1 MKSLVQAALKPFG
14 LQLRRI
20 RYQHNPHFGLE
31 VLFSL
36 LKEKGFAPRRIIDV
50 GANHGHWTRKALIYF
65 PKASYTLVEP
75 QDYLKQEVQDLI
87 DAGRAQWINAGAGDE
102 PGQLPFD
109 ICYRDDCSSFMLV
122 PTNNKAP
129 SATRVTV
136 EVKTLDQIAASL
148 GLPFPELIKID
159 AEGFDLKALR
169 GATTL
174 FGKTD
179 VFLVEAAVC
188 CPDIPNTAFDVMQYM
203 DCHGYKLIDITD
215 LNRSPKDNS
224 LWACELVFLR
234 ESSSL
239 STTFTYL

>member
-1 MKSLVQAALKPFG
+1 MKALVQAALRPFG

-20 RYQHNPHFGLE
+20 KHQHNPQFGPE

-50 GANHGHWTRKALIYF
+50 GANHGHWTRRALIYF
-65 PKASYTLVEP
+65 PTASYTLVEP
-75 QDYLKQEVQDLI
+75 QDFLKREVNDLI
-87 DAGRAQWINAGAGDE
+87 DAGRVQWINAGAGDE

-109 ICYRDDCSSFMLV
+109 VRYRDDCSSFMLV
-122 PTNNKAP
+122 PANNEAP
-129 SATRVTV
+129 SATRVMV
-136 EVKTLDQIAASL
+136 EVKTLDQIVTSL
-148 GLPFPELIKID
+148 GLPFPELVKID
-159 AEGFDLKALR
+159 AEGFDLKVLR

-188 CPDIPNTAFDVMQYM
+188 CPDIPNTALEVIQYM
-203 DCHGYKLIDITD
+203 DRNGYKLIDITD
-215 LNRSPKDNS
+215 LNRGPKDNS
-224 LWACELVFLR
+224 LWLCELVFLR
-234 ESSSL
+234 KSSSL